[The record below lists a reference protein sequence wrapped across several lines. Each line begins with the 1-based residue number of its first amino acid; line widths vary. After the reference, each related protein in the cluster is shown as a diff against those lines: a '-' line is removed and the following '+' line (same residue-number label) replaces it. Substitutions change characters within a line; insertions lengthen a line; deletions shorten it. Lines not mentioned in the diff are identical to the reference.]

1 VTPLWGHL
9 IGVLIV
15 LMMMLFVG
23 IWIWVWLPR
32 HQRSFG
38 WLARLPMEDAGTQR
52 HGPLPPIAGEQ
63 RR

>member
-1 VTPLWGHL
+1 
-9 IGVLIV
+9 
-15 LMMMLFVG
+15 MMMLFVG

-38 WLARLPMEDAGTQR
+38 RLARLPMEDAGTQR